1 MSTLDLVRFPS
12 RRLAAVLR
20 SLVGGA
26 LALGAAG
33 FAAAGIQLAPLFRD
47 GAVLQRDKPLPV
59 WGRGAPG
66 ERVTVSFRAQK
77 ADAIADE
84 SGAWRVTLQAERAS
98 AEPAVLRVA
107 GSGVVEVRDVL
118 VGDVWLCS
126 GQSNMEWKVSQSRDA
141 EKEIAAANF
150 PLIRQF
156 KIPRSVSAEPAFD
169 ARGEWNACSPDT
181 VGEFSGVAYF
191 FGRALWQERGV
202 PIGLINSSYGG
213 TVIESWL
220 SEPALKAEPA
230 YPVIRSHWENLL
242 AAHSRKQADHE
253 TALAAW
259 TAAAEKAEAAGK
271 PFPARKPP
279 APEGPG
285 SRWQPASL
293 YNAMIHPLVPYALC
307 GVIWYQGEG
316 NGDRYAGSIG
326 YQEYRSLFPA
336 LIAHWRADF
345 HQPELPFYFAQIA
358 NCVRKFDPTQQEW
371 AFLREAQER
380 ALKLPHTGMVVT
392 IDIGE
397 PDNIHPLNKQ
407 EVGRRFGL
415 LAAALQEGRAIESS
429 GPRFAFARPEQGGIR
444 LHFTHAEGLHAGGRA
459 LSGFEIAGEAR
470 RFMPADARIEGET
483 ILVSAL
489 SVKTPVAVRY
499 AWHNTPEACLFNA
512 AGLPAAPFRSD
523 DW

>member
-1 MSTLDLVRFPS
+1 MNPLPPI
-12 RRLAAVLR
+12 RLHSHLLARCARLFATAAAVF
-20 SLVGGA
+20 
-26 LALGAAG
+26 GAALL
-33 FAAAGIQLAPLFRD
+33 ASAEIQLAPLFRH
-47 GAVLQRDKPLPV
+47 GAVLQRGKPLPV
-59 WGRGAPG
+59 WGRGEPG
-66 ERVTVSFRAQK
+66 ERISVIFRDRK
-77 ADAIADE
+77 AEAIADA
-84 SGAWRVTLQAERAS
+84 SGAWTVTLPAS
-98 AEPAVLRVA
+98 PASTEPTVLRVE
-107 GSGVVEVRDVL
+107 GSSVVEVRDVL

-141 EKEIAAANF
+141 ETEIAAADY
-150 PLIRQF
+150 PLIRHF
-156 KIPRSVSAEPAFD
+156 KIPRSVAAEPAFD
-169 ARGEWNACSPDT
+169 ARGEWKACSPAT

-191 FGRALWQERGV
+191 FGRALWRERGV
-202 PIGLINSSYGG
+202 PIGLVNSSYGG

-220 SEPALKAEPA
+220 SEAALKAEPA
-230 YPVIRSHWENLL
+230 YAVIRSHWENIL
-242 AAHSRKQADHE
+242 AAHPRKQADYE